1 MNELEKMGESL
12 ASMVPKEMAGAVNLF
27 TPPFAGAAA
36 MSALGIGFASH
47 AFGVWMGAMAGAA
60 EVSQRLMQPM
70 LDEMPGGARDFAPP
84 AKAPAAKARDA
95 AEKLIR
101 TTQDA
106 AEGVA
111 KEARDAVSSKQ
122 SRPAAAR
129 RAAASAVLMPEDF
142 RQPKGIEKPQ
152 NPDDLKAIAGL
163 GPKLEQV
170 LNRLGVWTYRQISA
184 WKREEIA
191 WMEDTL
197 GFKGRIDR
205 DDWQGQAKALAAG
218 GSDR

>member
-1 MNELEKMGESL
+1 MNEVEKMGESL
-12 ASMVPKEMAGAVNLF
+12 ASMMPKEMAGAVNLF
-27 TPPFAGAAA
+27 TPPLAGAAA

-60 EVSQRLMQPM
+60 EISQRLMQPM

-84 AKAPAAKARDA
+84 AKAPVARARDA

-111 KEARDAVSSKQ
+111 RETRGAASSMPPVGEG
-122 SRPAAAR
+122 RTGAAA
-129 RAAASAVLMPEDF
+129 ALMPEDF
-142 RQPKGIEKPQ
+142 RQPQGMEKPRK
-152 NPDDLKAIAGL
+152 PDDLKAIAGV

-170 LNRLGVWTYRQISA
+170 LNGFGVWTYRQIAA
-184 WKREEIA
+184 WKAEEIA
-191 WMEDTL
+191 WMEDAL
-197 GFKGRIDR
+197 GFKGRIGR
-205 DDWQGQAKALAAG
+205 DDWLGQAARLAG
-218 GSDR
+218 KKN